1 MICVAMNDRE
11 YGRLKKQ
18 IEQEYHANLD
28 ALERI
33 WRMSKK
39 QSGSTPSNGKRGSL
53 LVAAR
58 QAAAEKHGTF
68 NLRDIEESI
77 KRHNPDLT
85 VRRASLSST
94 LLRLVE
100 DGDLEVVEKGIGRK
114 ASTYRNKPKVG

>member
-1 MICVAMNDRE
+1 MHDRE
-11 YGRLKKQ
+11 YDRLKKQ
-18 IEQEYHANLD
+18 IEEEYRANLD

-39 QSGSTPSNGKRGSL
+39 QGGSAPSNGKRGSL
-53 LVAAR
+53 LGAAR
-58 QAAAEKHGTF
+58 QAVAEKHGTF
-68 NLRDIEESI
+68 NLRDIEDSI

-85 VRRASLSST
+85 VRRPSLSST

-114 ASTYRNKPKVG
+114 GSTYKTKTKAG